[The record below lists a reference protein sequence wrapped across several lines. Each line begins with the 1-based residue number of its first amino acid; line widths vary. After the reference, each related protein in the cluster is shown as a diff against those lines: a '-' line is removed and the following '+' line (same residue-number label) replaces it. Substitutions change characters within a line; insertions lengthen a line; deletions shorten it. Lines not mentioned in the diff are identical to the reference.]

1 MKRYGSMRVGTS
13 VKYDAIIAKPYLMY
27 LINHESLYVTLEVID
42 LYLRVSCPQLAQISF
57 KPLASI
63 YFWFAHAKQVQVGT
77 VNYLYSHRC
86 YSFLFCYFCS
96 ISGKVMKNISN
107 TATSDGNNLDGIRSA
122 EREGLL
128 KRYHSY
134 LLLEKSFSANT
145 VDAYMR
151 DVEKL
156 FVFLVSSGLQP
167 QDARIDDLRAFAAGL
182 HDIGIEP
189 RSQARIL
196 SGVRSFYRFM
206 MLEHLIED
214 DPSELLESPK
224 IGFHLPSVLSV
235 EEIDRMISCID
246 LSKKE
251 GQRNRAIMETLYS
264 CGLRVSE
271 LCHLKLSNLYLQE
284 GYIRIFGKGN
294 KERLVPISQRAVKEL
309 QNYFI
314 DRNMLDIP
322 PEYADYV
329 FITVRRHT
337 KNIGRIMVFCLIKAL
352 AKAAGI
358 DKDISPHTL
367 RHSFA
372 THLLEGGADLRAIQ
386 AMLGHESIA
395 TTEIYTH
402 IDRSRLRQEI
412 LEHHPRNIAYMKQAS
427 SRGNGG

>member
-1 MKRYGSMRVGTS
+1 
-13 VKYDAIIAKPYLMY
+13 
-27 LINHESLYVTLEVID
+27 
-42 LYLRVSCPQLAQISF
+42 
-57 KPLASI
+57 
-63 YFWFAHAKQVQVGT
+63 
-77 VNYLYSHRC
+77 
-86 YSFLFCYFCS
+86 
-96 ISGKVMKNISN
+96 MKNISKT
-107 TATSDGNNLDGIRSA
+107 TAGGNNNLEGIRKD
-122 EREGLL
+122 ERESLL
-128 KRYHSY
+128 KRYRTY
-134 LLLEKSFSANT
+134 LLLEKSFSVNT
-145 VDAYMR
+145 LDAYMR

-156 FVFLVSSGLQP
+156 LVYLDGLGLSLQEV
-167 QDARIDDLRAFAAGL
+167 RIEQLRVFAAGL
-182 HDIGIEP
+182 HDVGIEP

-196 SGVRSFYRFM
+196 SGVRSFFRFM
-206 MLEHLIED
+206 MLERFIED

-224 IGFHLPSVLSV
+224 IGLYLPSVLSV

-251 GQRNRAIMETLYS
+251 GQRNRAIIETLYS

-271 LCHLKLSNLYLQE
+271 LCNLKLSNLYLEE
-284 GYIRIFGKGN
+284 GYIRVLGKGS
-294 KERLVPISQRAVKEL
+294 KERLVPISQRAVREL

-314 DRNMLDIP
+314 DRNTLDIP

-337 KNIGRIMVFCLIKAL
+337 KNIGRIMVFHLIKAL
-352 AKAAGI
+352 AKEA
-358 DKDISPHTL
+358 DIKKEVSPHTL

-412 LEHHPRNIAYMKQAS
+412 LEHHPRNILSCKKE
-427 SRGNGG
+427 